1 MFSAMIDQGGTICLA
16 DGYKAEDLKRLR
28 KRHAFYCPVCRCEL
42 DLKIGSVKLPHFAH
56 KPDAACPVPH
66 EPESP
71 YHLKGKRLLYE
82 WLGRQGLRPVLEPYL
97 QEIRQRPDLLLEHG
111 TRQVAVEFQC
121 ANLNAAAYRKRTEGF
136 LRLGI
141 EPVWILGGNR
151 IKRLTGIYFSF
162 RGFTGSSF
170 RKATSP
176 QSSCFC
182 PEQKAF
188 IILEHLIPF
197 QTNKTSASLRFLP
210 LAEASWRNVTER
222 ESRSPLQLKGW
233 KKNILSFRMS
243 AVRFYQKKRSRL
255 PPSFMK
261 IISFRSRF
269 SLRSLSPG
277 AVRLYF
283 CPPGLCMARVPF
295 LFITKHDTFRLQSA
309 LHYMDWLIKGK
320 RLKLRWS
327 GRQTAADAV
336 GEYICFCIKR
346 FLVRKEEFY
355 YSAGS
360 FVPEPRLEALLKGM
374 NIIFPNDYQAFRSI

>member
-97 QEIRQRPDLLLEHG
+97 QEIRQKPDLLLEHG

-151 IKRLTGIYFSF
+151 IKRLTGDLFQLSRFHWQFIQKSDKPPKLLF
-162 RGFTGSSF
+162 
-170 RKATSP
+170 
-176 QSSCFC
+176 FC

-243 AVRFYQKKRSRL
+243 AVRFLSKETKQIAALFYENHQL
-255 PPSFMK
+255 PLPFFPSEAF
-261 IISFRSRF
+261 
-269 SLRSLSPG
+269 LP
-277 AVRLYF
+277 
-283 CPPGLCMARVPF
+283 VPSGYIFAHPVYVWQGYLF

-336 GEYICFCIKR
+336 GEYICFLHKKG

-355 YSAGS
+355 YSEGS
-360 FVPEPRLEALLKGM
+360 FVPEPRLEALLKRDEHY
-374 NIIFPNDYQAFRSI
+374 FSE

>member
-82 WLGRQGLRPVLEPYL
+82 WLGRQGLRPVLVPYL

-151 IKRLTGIYFSF
+151 IKRLTGDLFQLSRFHWQFIQKSDKPPKLLF
-162 RGFTGSSF
+162 
-170 RKATSP
+170 
-176 QSSCFC
+176 FC

-210 LAEASWRNVTER
+210 LAEASWRNVTNE
-222 ESRSPLQLKGW
+222 K
-233 KKNILSFRMS
+233 
-243 AVRFYQKKRSRL
+243 AVRLSSSKAGKRTSSAFGCRPCVFYQKKRSRL

-269 SLRSLSPG
+269 FPQKPFSRCMSGYIFAHPVYVWQG
-277 AVRLYF
+277 YF
-283 CPPGLCMARVPF
+283 
-295 LFITKHDTFRLQSA
+295 
-309 LHYMDWLIKGK
+309 
-320 RLKLRWS
+320 
-327 GRQTAADAV
+327 
-336 GEYICFCIKR
+336 
-346 FLVRKEEFY
+346 FY
-355 YSAGS
+355 
-360 FVPEPRLEALLKGM
+360 L
-374 NIIFPNDYQAFRSI
+374 